1 LLQAAENASVDVWA
15 KQKAKLMTVI
25 LFEQQTQQH
34 TSLSD
39 LMSKISNNY
48 RYSMDNHS
56 KNSSA
61 FSGTSTTTS
70 TPSTGKRA
78 PTVKLLMIG
87 NSGVGKSCL
96 LLRFADDEF
105 KPSFLPT
112 IGIDFRVREVAVEGA
127 RLRLQIWD
135 TAGQERFRTSAQ
147 SLHCNLFANQ
157 SQSNLFVITNF

>member
-1 LLQAAENASVDVWA
+1 
-15 KQKAKLMTVI
+15 MT
-25 LFEQQTQQH
+25 LSSSNNKH
-34 TSLSD
+34 NSTSTSND

-48 RYSMDNHS
+48 RYSMDNNHS
-56 KNSSA
+56 KHSS
-61 FSGTSTTTS
+61 FSGSTSTSTS
-70 TPSTGKRA
+70 TPSPTGRRA

-147 SLHCNLFANQ
+147 SLHCNLFTNQ
-157 SQSNLFVITNF
+157 SIHLMFH

>member
-1 LLQAAENASVDVWA
+1 
-15 KQKAKLMTVI
+15 
-25 LFEQQTQQH
+25 
-34 TSLSD
+34 
-39 LMSKISNNY
+39 MSKISNNY
-48 RYSMDNHS
+48 RYSMDNNHT
-56 KNSSA
+56 KTSS
-61 FSGTSTTTS
+61 FSGSTSTTS
-70 TPSTGKRA
+70 TPSTGRRA

-147 SLHCNLFANQ
+147 SLHCNGFTNQ
-157 SQSNLFVITNF
+157 SHNYVIINATNRQQGPSQRPTTGERRAWRWSTT